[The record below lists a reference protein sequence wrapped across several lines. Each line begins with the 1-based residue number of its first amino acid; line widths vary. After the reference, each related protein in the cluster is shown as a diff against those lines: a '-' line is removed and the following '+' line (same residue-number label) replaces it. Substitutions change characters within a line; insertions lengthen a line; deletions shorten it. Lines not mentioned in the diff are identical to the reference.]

1 MQNRIKKAVS
11 LVLLAGAV
19 SFLGKEQTNAFY
31 AGYDEKN
38 NLVEIG
44 CNES

>member
-31 AGYDEKN
+31 AGYDEIN
-38 NLVEIG
+38 NLL
-44 CNES
+44 